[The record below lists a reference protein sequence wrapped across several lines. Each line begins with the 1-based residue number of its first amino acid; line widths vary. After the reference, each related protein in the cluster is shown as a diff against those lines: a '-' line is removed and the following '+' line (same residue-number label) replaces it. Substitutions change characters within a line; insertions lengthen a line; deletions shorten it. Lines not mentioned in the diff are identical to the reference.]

1 MHFYTI
7 NVPSFVMTD
16 DNIYL
21 FIFSFKQL
29 RYNKHIYTCEQ
40 VIYATATVKFF
51 LTHCYNHA
59 I

>member
-51 LTHCYNHA
+51 SNTLL
-59 I
+59 